1 MRFYEQFYGFRVLR
15 TVGKCTS
22 CHLFRYGGF
31 SPLGQIAL
39 LILAAAGV
47 AVVSLKVSGRKETLF
62 APFGPMPSR
71 VFRACHIRLLR
82 KLDFTVIFKEL

>member
-1 MRFYEQFYGFRVLR
+1 MRFYEQFYGFHALR

-22 CHLFRYGGF
+22 RHLFRYDL

-39 LILAAAGV
+39 LMLAETSV
-47 AVVSLKVSGRKETLF
+47 VVVSLKASGRKETLF
-62 APFGPMPSR
+62 GPMPLR

-82 KLDFTVIFKEL
+82 ILYYTVIFKEL